1 MITATPTTPIHPI
14 NKTPIIMYF
23 CRRMNCRR
31 RRTPCWYCQRTSLT
45 SLSSRILHKKTH
57 EVVKIRLVIVDV
69 EGLLVYVA
77 SGPFWIA
84 ELFIE
89 EETPKIIEIRLIV
102 ANVEGLLV
110 NDVSEL
116 LWVDKLRIPI
126 EKTPKGSSRFVSP
139 LLIITYSSVS
149 NFTVYSVAS

>member
-89 EETPKIIEIRLIV
+89 ETPRSSKLVSSSHRWRTPCLPCYHIFWYHIFILRQRLSAKSV
-102 ANVEGLLV
+102 CQRTFLN
-110 NDVSEL
+110 
-116 LWVDKLRIPI
+116 
-126 EKTPKGSSRFVSP
+126 SRA
-139 LLIITYSSVS
+139 LYKRNTQDH
-149 NFTVYSVAS
+149 